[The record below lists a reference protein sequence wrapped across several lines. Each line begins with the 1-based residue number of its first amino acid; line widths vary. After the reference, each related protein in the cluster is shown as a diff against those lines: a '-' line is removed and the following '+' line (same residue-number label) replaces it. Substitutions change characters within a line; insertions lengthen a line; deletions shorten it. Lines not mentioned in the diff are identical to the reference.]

1 MAWFVG
7 SHLHAYL
14 HVKKPFQRRGA
25 DALLPFSFEGIRPHL
40 EPNRASGKA
49 FAGAIRL
56 GHFYVL
62 ADKVGSLFLRLRKY
76 GPPFFPQHHFA
87 FCMRLWLPRFTYIH
101 HLPPFQAYAV
111 EGW

>member
-40 EPNRASGKA
+40 EPNRASGTA

-62 ADKVGSLFLRLRKY
+62 ADKVGSVFMGPLFSPTSLCFL
-76 GPPFFPQHHFA
+76 
-87 FCMRLWLPRFTYIH
+87 
-101 HLPPFQAYAV
+101 YAAV
-111 EGW
+111 ASEVYL